1 MMRRASKL
9 PHRPQGTWVTLASM
23 VLASVLGSVHAFS
36 VFLEPME
43 NYFQTSRSQVS
54 LTYSFALLS
63 LTVGVLL
70 GHRFYGLLRPASF
83 SIAVCGLT
91 LVGTLI
97 AASATHICMVWLRG
111 YWVCLLGNYL
121 DIPCCYC
128 NSFWCS

>member
-1 MMRRASKL
+1 MMRKAL
-9 PHRPQGTWVTLASM
+9 EFPHLLQGTWVPPASMLLASI
-23 VLASVLGSVHAFS
+23 LRSVHAFS
-36 VFLEPME
+36 IFLEPME

-54 LTYSFALLS
+54 LTYFFTILS
-63 LTVGVLL
+63 LTVGVLS
-70 GHRFYGLLRPASF
+70 GQHFYGLLRPASF